1 MRCEKKFEQYWN
13 CSTYSTYSITAKR
26 LPTVGVVY
34 CRVLRT
40 VHVTHITQR
49 EQNCIYIETI
59 TEYRG
64 QTSLLF
70 IPFIDKESKFVK
82 IRDRMML
89 IPDTTT

>member
-49 EQNCIYIETI
+49 EQNCIL
-59 TEYRG
+59 YRNHNRISWSNIIIIYSIHR
-64 QTSLLF
+64 QR
-70 IPFIDKESKFVK
+70 VK
-82 IRDRMML
+82 VREDS
-89 IPDTTT
+89 